1 MRNSIS
7 GKMILSF
14 YTEENAMQISFSKQE
29 GRVPVTIMHLMGDL
43 DASNYTDLIA
53 KAQETYDEGTRD
65 LLIDLSEVPYI
76 SSAGLM
82 SLHAVVLIFAGKSVR
97 SKENNRPSF
106 RSIDPQRDS
115 AGLQH
120 VKLFSPQTAV
130 EQVLDVVGLKQF
142 FDIYTNLEKAVQS
155 Y

>member
-1 MRNSIS
+1 
-7 GKMILSF
+7 
-14 YTEENAMQISFSKQE
+14 MQISFSKQE
-29 GRVPVTIMHLMGDL
+29 GRVPVTIMHLMGNL
-43 DASNYTDLIA
+43 DASNYTDVIT
-53 KAQETYDEGTRD
+53 KAQETYDEGVRD
-65 LLIDLSEVPYI
+65 LLIDLGKVPYI

-82 SLHAVVLIFAGKSVR
+82 SLHAVVLIFAGKSVQ

-106 RSIDPQRDS
+106 RSIDPQRDG

-120 VKLFSPQTAV
+120 VKLLSPQIAV

-142 FDIYTNLEKAVQS
+142 LDIHTNLEKAIRS

>member
-1 MRNSIS
+1 
-7 GKMILSF
+7 
-14 YTEENAMQISFSKQE
+14 MQISFSKQA
-29 GRVPVTIMHLMGDL
+29 GRVPVTIMQLTGNV
-43 DASNYTDLIA
+43 DASNYTEVIA
-53 KAQETYDEGTRD
+53 KAQQTYDEGSRD
-65 LLIDLSEVPYI
+65 LLIDLSKVPYI

-82 SLHAVVLIFAGKSVR
+82 SLHAAVLIFAGKSMQ
-97 SKENNRPSF
+97 SKETGRPSF

-120 VKLFSPQTAV
+120 VKLLSPQTAV

-142 FDIYTNLEKAVQS
+142 LEIHTDLVKAVQS